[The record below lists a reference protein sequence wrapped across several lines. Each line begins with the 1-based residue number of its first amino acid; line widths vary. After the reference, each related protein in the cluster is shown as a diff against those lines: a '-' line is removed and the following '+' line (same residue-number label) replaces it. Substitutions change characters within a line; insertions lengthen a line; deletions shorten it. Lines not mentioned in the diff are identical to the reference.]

1 MPIDVALGQEAKE
14 EYVAQITDLRLEVDL
29 VDTADGATEIPRI
42 YVDLRDVNPEVVSR
56 FPQRFRNSQHRN
68 ASWIKYLNAFEYIGF
83 KFPLVDGKRDPNAL
97 ISVFVHFGEES
108 ESSEIN
114 GEQINWIF
122 PRPVEV
128 TASEERAQEI
138 FEGLPKKAAAVAQ
151 YALDLEDEA
160 ELISLYKGVKK
171 NDKNFL
177 DMVEPP
183 EGMSAEEALELVKE
197 RLG

>member
-1 MPIDVALGQEAKE
+1 MPIDKAWGEEEKE
-14 EYVAQITDLRLEVDL
+14 EYVAQITELRQEVDL

-42 YVDLRDVNPEVVSR
+42 YIDLSDVDPNVVSR
-56 FPQRFRNSQHRN
+56 FPLRFRASKHRN
-68 ASWIKYLNAFEYIGF
+68 ASWIKFLNAIEHVGF
-83 KFPLVDGKRDPNAL
+83 KCKQDPNSL
-97 ISVFVHFGEES
+97 IGMFVHLREEP

-114 GEQINWIF
+114 GEQVSWIF
-122 PRPVEV
+122 PRPLEA

-138 FEGLPKKAAAVAQ
+138 FEGLPKKAAPAAQ

-177 DMVEPP
+177 SMVEPP
-183 EGMSAEEALELVKE
+183 EGMTPEEALALVKE

>member
-1 MPIDVALGQEAKE
+1 MPIDKTWGEEEKE
-14 EYVAQITDLRLEVDL
+14 EYVAQITELRHEVDL

-42 YVDLRDVNPEVVSR
+42 YIDLSDVDPNVVSR
-56 FPQRFRNSQHRN
+56 FPLRFRASKHRN
-68 ASWIKYLNAFEYIGF
+68 ASWIKFLNAIEHVGF
-83 KFPLVDGKRDPNAL
+83 KCKQDPNSL
-97 ISVFVHFGEES
+97 IGMFVHLREEP

-114 GEQINWIF
+114 GEQVSWIF
-122 PRPVEV
+122 PRPLEA
-128 TASEERAQEI
+128 TPSEERAQEI
-138 FEGLPKKAAAVAQ
+138 FEGLPKKAAPTAQ

-183 EGMSAEEALELVKE
+183 EGMTAEEALTLVKE

>member
-1 MPIDVALGQEAKE
+1 MPIDKAWGEEEKE
-14 EYVAQITDLRLEVDL
+14 EYVAQITELRQEVDL

-42 YVDLRDVNPEVVSR
+42 YIDLSDVDPNVVSR
-56 FPQRFRNSQHRN
+56 FPLRFRASKHRN
-68 ASWIKYLNAFEYIGF
+68 ASWIKFLNAIEHVGF
-83 KFPLVDGKRDPNAL
+83 KCKQDPNSL
-97 ISVFVHFGEES
+97 IGMFVHLREEP

-114 GEQINWIF
+114 GEQVSWIF
-122 PRPVEV
+122 PRPLEA

-138 FEGLPKKAAAVAQ
+138 FEGLPKKAAPAAQ

-177 DMVEPP
+177 SMVESP
-183 EGMSAEEALELVKE
+183 EGMTAEEALALVKE